1 MRILLLLAAVVLR
14 GQSPAFDVASIKAA
28 NVKSSPVMRVN
39 PRGIEYIG
47 TLRGLIAAAYSVNPR
62 SLSSPDAHH
71 AELLDQMFNVVA
83 RSDHDL
89 TKDQLN
95 LMMQALLADRF
106 QLTLHHGS
114 KVEAVYKLIAAP
126 GGPKLAESA
135 AEGDSGCAIG
145 PNRTAKCSHETM
157 ASLSAY
163 LTARMSRVVLDQT
176 GLKGAYDFTLQLDG
190 IPSIDDLRSAI
201 SSGGDPATA
210 KRTLGTAMND
220 WTTSSIFTDLPKQ
233 LGLKLESDKAPVD
246 NLVVERVEKPSEN

>member
-1 MRILLLLAAVVLR
+1 MKILLLLAAVVLR

-39 PRGIEYIG
+39 PRGIEYVG
-47 TLRGLIAAAYSVNPR
+47 TLRGLIAAAYSVNPH
-62 SLSSPDAHH
+62 SVSSSNA
-71 AELLDQMFNVVA
+71 LLDQMFNVVA

-89 TKDQLN
+89 TKDQMS

-106 QLTLHHGS
+106 QLTLRHGS
-114 KVEAVYKLIAAP
+114 KVESVYKLIAAP

-135 AEGDSGCAIG
+135 GEGDSGCAIG
-145 PNRTAKCSHETM
+145 PNRTTKCSHETM
-157 ASLSAY
+157 ASFSAY

-176 GLKGAYDFTLQLDG
+176 GLKGTYDFTLQLDG
-190 IPSIDDLRSAI
+190 IPSIDDLRSAM
-201 SSGGDPATA
+201 SSSGDPATA